1 MVGRRGRG
9 NNRLRNFAVIAVV
22 ITIGVIVAVTQTPV
36 GDFLDEFEL
45 EIGQPTVSWFD
56 DLNFFLAV
64 APNAGVNCNLALTM
78 LQDNTDGT
86 RTTFSSTSGNFNP
99 IFTTASVIG
108 SSGKEITQMIMTA
121 VLVCE
126 ENPSTLDFNIELQ
139 GGTVSHKTYIYDQS
153 GIRKLVKSIF
163 LVIPSALQSLEGAGV
178 FLPSTTVTASLLES
192 ASGVTAGSP
201 SLLVEHQ
208 TEGFFNIKVFTT
220 VSNTGQKT
228 VSGTNRVQIIPFVE
242 PTDPE
247 GTQVNLDSIIPNKFI
262 FVGSSN
268 EEGLTAS
275 NSKEKILI
283 QNSMFATIKG
293 RLDNWKVSEG
303 FPIITITNPSGGVTA
318 TSEMTQFNIGSL
330 YTEFTL
336 PNFRMS
342 PTISDSNIDQNK
354 GIWKVAMK
362 SKNDVRRIT
371 DTLTF
376 ILQDARGTAPPLPP
390 STCDPPL
397 VSDGMG
403 GCKMGD
409 PTVIIP
415 VYTCISLSDMGI
427 FITSA
432 TNSELLAK
440 KVELD
445 ELQDQGNTQLCVTQ
459 FLTFVN
465 QEIATR
471 GVTTTEPSM
480 ANAFI
485 EFISRHSPKGSEQSG
500 CTIPTSGTV
509 GRLPSTGI
517 QITGFGLLGLGTCEG
532 NSWGSTEID
541 VVIDFGDDVKEFIV
555 DTSATDLEHKLFISV
570 NNPYPSNPTFSCP
583 QNPSNPDGNPIC
595 IVNGHNHQ
603 NDKVG
608 DVGLTVSEVQEPSSF
623 IDQQGGDPRLTLADV
638 TLQANSIKDK
648 IQKDHILLDGDKV
661 EVLYFSWG
669 KFGGTFKGTDV
680 VGAYTPL
687 YYIQKFTWDDQGV
700 QTKCP
705 EGENLR
711 EDRTCKPIGEDI
723 CETPNKK
730 DVNGVCRAPTT
741 TTTTGTMVEGV
752 ICEASLPENQ
762 PVCTA
767 EQNQVP
773 TGNADL
779 CDIPFFECK
788 AKDDPNV
795 VDKPDTTTMPREVEP
810 NADGGCPAMYTIN
823 TATGK
828 CQIIGGGDL
837 DGDDDPAGGG
847 GSGGVC
853 DLATFNF
860 GSCFAKIIQDAQTG
874 LPSFNL
880 PTGIEP
886 IIFLG
891 IAVVAIILVAVGIII
906 RRRRSS
912 FGGGF

>member
-64 APNAGVNCNLALTM
+64 SPNSGVNCNLALTM

-108 SSGKEITQMIMTA
+108 SSGKEISQLIIA
-121 VLVCE
+121 PVLVCE
-126 ENPSTLDFNIELQ
+126 ENPSTLDFPIELQ

-153 GIRKLVKSIF
+153 GIRKLVQSQF
-163 LVIPSALQSLEGAGV
+163 LVIPSALSSLEGAGV
-178 FLPSTTVTASLLES
+178 FLPSTTVSASLLES

-208 TEGFFNIKVFTT
+208 TEGFFNIKVFGS

-303 FPIITITNPSGGVTA
+303 FPIITITNPSGGITA

-342 PTISDSNIDQNK
+342 PTISDSNIDQMK

-362 SKNDVRRIT
+362 SKNNVRSIT

-427 FITSA
+427 FVTSA
-432 TNSELLAK
+432 TNAELLAK

-445 ELQDQGNTQLCVTQ
+445 ALQAQGNTQLCVTQ
-459 FLTFVN
+459 FLNFVD
-465 QEIATR
+465 QEIAIR
-471 GVTTTEPSM
+471 GVTITPPPTGTSSV
-480 ANAFI
+480 NAFI
-485 EFISRHSPKGSEQSG
+485 EYFSSYEG
-500 CTIPTSGTV
+500 CQIPSNGV
-509 GRLPSTGI
+509 ARLPTQGI
-517 QITGFGLLGLGTCEG
+517 GITGFQLIGMGQCDGDTWAGANL
-532 NSWGSTEID
+532 D
-541 VVIDFGDDVKEFIV
+541 VILDFGDDVQEFVID
-555 DTSATDLEHKLFISV
+555 DTIFDLEHKMFISV
-570 NNPYPSNPTFSCP
+570 NNPYPSSPTFTCTQATSTSLGVCAL
-583 QNPSNPDGNPIC
+583 NA
-595 IVNGHNHQ
+595 HNHL
-603 NDKVG
+603 NDKIG
-608 DVGLTVSEVQEPSSF
+608 DVGVRAEEFNETFEF
-623 IDQQGGDPRLTLADV
+623 IDQARGDPRVKLAQI
-638 TLQANSIKDK
+638 TLQSNLIKDK
-648 IQKDHILLDGDKV
+648 IQKEHILLQGDKV
-661 EVLYFSWG
+661 EILYYTWG

-680 VGAYTPL
+680 VGAFTPL
-687 YYIQKFTWDDQGV
+687 YFIQKFTWNDEGV
-700 QTKCP
+700 LTKCP
-705 EGENLR
+705 DGENLR
-711 EDRTCKPIGEDI
+711 EDRTCKPEGEDI
-723 CETPNKK
+723 CEEPNKR
-730 DVNGVCRAPTT
+730 DVNGVCKAPTVT
-741 TTTTGTMVEGV
+741 TTDPNTGQTTMEEGLV
-752 ICEASLPENQ
+752 CEASLIENQ

-773 TGNADL
+773 TGVTDD
-779 CDIPFFECK
+779 CDIPFYECR
-788 AKDDPNV
+788 AKDDPTV
-795 VDKPDTTTMPREVEP
+795 VDKPDVVVMPREVEP

-837 DGDDDPAGGG
+837 DGDGDPDGGG
-847 GSGGVC
+847 GTGGVC

-874 LPSFNL
+874 LPAFSL
-880 PTGIEP
+880 PTGINP
-886 IIFLG
+886 LIFVG
-891 IAVVAIILVAVGIII
+891 IAVGVIILISAGIII
-906 RRRRSS
+906 RRRSS
-912 FGGGF
+912 SGGF